1 MKIGARIFKT
11 GIAIVLALGLAQLL
25 HFPSPAFAG
34 IAAIFA
40 IQPTIYRSY
49 RTIIEQLQGNIIG
62 AAIAIGFVL
71 LFGNHVIFV
80 GMAAVIVIIIN
91 VKLKTENTISLSIV
105 TVIAIMENQTGNFLD
120 FAFVRFF
127 TVMLGIFSA
136 FVVNLLFIPPKYETK
151 LYYQISNVAEEI
163 YKWIRI
169 STSHVSEPIHIK
181 SEIQAT
187 KEQLI
192 KVEQLYLMYKED
204 REIFKKA
211 SLAKS
216 RKLVVY
222 RQMMITTRKA
232 LDILNKLNKYENQFH
247 HMPESFQSAIQQ
259 QVEYLIIQHQ
269 QVQLKYIRKIKSS
282 YEFEKEQGLSHQ
294 ELLLLFLSLQK
305 EVQDENEQDIYHMM
319 ALTSAMIEYEE
330 HIEHLD
336 TLISSFQTFHKD
348 DDELKIDTKMED

>member
-1 MKIGARIFKT
+1 MKIGARILKT

-25 HFPSPAFAG
+25 KFPSPAFAG

-49 RTIIEQLQGNIIG
+49 RTVIEQLQGNIIG

-71 LFGNHVIFV
+71 IFGNNVFYV
-80 GMAAVIVIIIN
+80 GLASVIVIIIN
-91 VKLKTENTISLSIV
+91 VKMKTENTISLAIV
-105 TVIAIMENQTGNFLD
+105 TVIAIMENQNGDFLD

-136 FVVNLLFIPPKYETK
+136 FVVNFLFLPPKYETK
-151 LYYQISNVAEEI
+151 LYYQISNLSEEI

-169 STSHVSEPIHIK
+169 STSHVSEPFHIK

-204 REIFKKA
+204 RELFKKA

-222 RQMMITTRKA
+222 RQMMVTTRKA
-232 LDILNKLNKYENQFH
+232 LNILVKLNKYENQFH
-247 HMPESFQSAIQQ
+247 HMPEEFQNTIREQI
-259 QVEYLIIQHQ
+259 EYLITQHQ
-269 QVQLKYIRKIKSS
+269 QIQLKYIRKIKAS
-282 YEFEKEQGLSHQ
+282 YEFTSDQGITHK
-294 ELLLLFLSLQK
+294 ELLSLFLSIQK
-305 EVQDENEQDIYHMM
+305 EVKDENEQDIYHMM
-319 ALTSAMIEYEE
+319 ALTSAIIEYEE
-330 HIEHLD
+330 HIEHLG
-336 TLISSFQTFHKD
+336 TLISSFQSFHKD
-348 DDELKIDTKMED
+348 DDELVIETTNED

>member
-11 GIAIVLALGLAQLL
+11 GIAIVLALGLAELFK
-25 HFPSPAFAG
+25 FPSPAFAG

-49 RTIIEQLQGNIIG
+49 RTVIEQLQGNIIG

-71 LFGNHVIFV
+71 LFGNNVFYV
-80 GMAAVIVIIIN
+80 GLASVIVIIIN
-91 VKLKTENTISLSIV
+91 VKLKMENTISLAIV
-105 TVIAIMENQTGNFLD
+105 TVIAIMENQNGDFLD
-120 FAFVRFF
+120 FAFIRFS
-127 TVMLGIFSA
+127 TVMLGIFSS
-136 FVVNLLFIPPKYETK
+136 FIVNFLFLPPKYETK
-151 LYYQISNVAEEI
+151 LYYQISNLAEEI

-204 REIFKKA
+204 RELFKKA

-222 RQMMITTRKA
+222 RQMMVTTRKA
-232 LDILNKLNKYENQFH
+232 LNILIKLNKYENQFH
-247 HMPESFQSAIQQ
+247 HMPVEFQNTIREQI
-259 QVEYLIIQHQ
+259 EYLITQHQ
-269 QVQLKYIRKIKSS
+269 QIQLKYIRKIKTS
-282 YEFEKEQGLSHQ
+282 YEFASEQGITHK
-294 ELLLLFLSLQK
+294 ELLSLFLSIQK
-305 EVQDENEQDIYHMM
+305 EVKDENEQDIYHMM
-319 ALTSAMIEYEE
+319 ALTSAIIEYEE

-336 TLISSFQTFHKD
+336 TLISSFQSFHKD
-348 DDELKIDTKMED
+348 DDELVIETTNED